1 MASRLHLRLAAAVA
15 ATALISGIGVL
26 AVPDPAVAA
35 LFAQFYVD
43 PQDGDDADDGLT
55 AATAFRS
62 IERARDAVDAV
73 NEGMTGDI
81 VVTLAGGSYALS
93 DPVKFTEDD
102 GGRNGFDVVYRNA
115 DGEHPVFTGGVDISS
130 GWTLE
135 DAGRGIWSRDFGSDV
150 ETRQLFVDG
159 ERATRARSLSEL
171 DATASAGVPGSVMKT
186 WGNLD
191 DVENV
196 YVQRWVFHRVS
207 VDHVAADDSIVLDS
221 PGAYFHTAYN
231 PGAYWYTENAYEL
244 LDEPGEW
251 YLDRPTDTFFYK
263 PLPGQAMNSVDVTV
277 PVLEDLFVLGGSD
290 LDHPITDIRFE
301 GLGFEHTTWLRPSSD
316 RGFIA
321 AQNGVI
327 REAKQ
332 PTDPDY
338 DGGAFYSR
346 HDWIDAHAAIRVQ
359 TAARGIVID
368 GCDFRRLGAIG
379 VLFLR
384 GTRDSTVTG
393 STFVDL
399 AGQAVQIGGDDIDMG
414 VPDHYYPD
422 DAREILSGFSIVE
435 NYIERTGRETFN
447 AAAIGASWPK
457 DTDISRNEIFDVPY
471 SGIHVGWGWAYI
483 GGTRQDDTGGL
494 GTSGPGPT
502 ENVTIRDNYIHR
514 FMTVLDDGGGIYVL
528 GETHG
533 GNEISGN
540 YLSNMDV
547 VKGTPGEYEYAMIY
561 HDNGASWWLT
571 RDNVIEGNRAGGII
585 SAFGGVDRTNPDNWA
600 HDITIQDIYSAGGH
614 AGVNTTVN
622 TLTGLRVVP
631 DRHYPAAAQAIIA
644 SAGRTGHPPRIPGPP
659 VVAEYEAEDLAFTTG
674 GAAASVVAQTD
685 GASGG
690 EWVLLTAD
698 GDGDWIEFTLPQVAA
713 GSYTVK
719 IVYKRHSARG
729 TASVEA
735 PSGTAMGPGLD
746 MYSASTGY
754 VSRTL
759 GTFVVAAAGDQT
771 LRFTVTGKNAAAS
784 TRHLSFDAIVL
795 EASVL
800 EQDFD
805 TQASGAA
812 PAGWTTGA
820 GGTAALEVASG
831 DAHLVLQKTSGA
843 TSFTTYA
850 DFSEPLDAGTIQVR
864 ARADQANVVSYAVIA
879 KAADGTSAIQ
889 VAFGANGE
897 IQYRD
902 PAGWHSTGISYTPGR
917 WYGFAVDFDVATDR
931 YTLRVDD
938 ATVVTG
944 VAFMSAV
951 AGIARTGV
959 GVYSTAPGAV
969 ARFDEITAYGITP

>member
-1 MASRLHLRLAAAVA
+1 MASKLRLRLAAAIA
-15 ATALISGIGVL
+15 ATALISGG
-26 AVPDPAVAA
+26 ATFTAPSPASAA
-35 LFAQFYVD
+35 PFEQFYVN
-43 PQDGDDADDGLT
+43 PIDGDDGDDGLT
-55 AATAFRS
+55 PATAFSS

-73 NEGMTGDI
+73 NDTMTGDI
-81 VVTLAGGSYALS
+81 VVTLSGGDYPLS
-93 DPVKFTEDD
+93 SPVEFTEND
-102 GGRNGFDVVYRNA
+102 GGRNGFNVIYRSA
-115 DGEHPVFTGGVDISS
+115 EGEHPVFSGGVDISGS
-130 GWTLE
+130 WTLA
-135 DAGRGIWSRDFGSDV
+135 DSGQNIWARAFGSNV
-150 ETRQLFVDG
+150 ETRQLYVDG
-159 ERATRARSLSEL
+159 ERATRARSMSEL
-171 DATASAGVPGSVMKT
+171 DAVASAGVPGSVMKT
-186 WGNLD
+186 WNNLD

-207 VDHVAADDSIVLDS
+207 VDHVASDDSIVLDS
-221 PGAYFHTAYN
+221 PGAYFHTKYN

-244 LDEPGEW
+244 LDEAGEW
-251 YLDRPTDTFFYK
+251 YLDRSTDTFYYK

-277 PVLEDLFVLGGSD
+277 PILEDLFVLSGSD
-290 LDHPITDIRFE
+290 LDHPITNIRFE

-316 RGFIA
+316 SGFIA

-332 PTDPDY
+332 PSDPDY

-346 HDWIDAHAAIRVQ
+346 HDWIDGHAAIRVEN
-359 TAARGIVID
+359 AARDIVID

-384 GTRDSTVTG
+384 GTQDSTVTG

-399 AGQAVQIGGDDIDMG
+399 AAQAVQIGGDDIDMDI
-414 VPDHYYPD
+414 PDHYYPD
-422 DAREILSGFSIVE
+422 DAREVLSGFSIVE
-435 NYIERTGRETFN
+435 NYIERAGQETFN

-502 ENVTIRDNYIHR
+502 ENVTIRNNYIHH
-514 FMTVLDDGGGIYVL
+514 FMTLLDDGGGIYVL

-547 VKGTPGEYEYAMIY
+547 VKGTPGQYEYAMIY

-571 RDNVIEGNRAGGII
+571 TDNVIEGNRAGGII
-585 SAFGGVDRTNPDNWA
+585 SEFGGVDRTNPDNWA
-600 HDITIQDIYSAGGH
+600 HDITIRNIYSAGGH
-614 AGVNTTVN
+614 AGVNTVN
-622 TLTGLRVVP
+622 TLTNRRVFA

-644 SAGRTGHPPRIPGPP
+644 AAGRTGYPPRIPGPP
-659 VVAEYEAEDLAFTTG
+659 VVAEFEAEDLTYTTG
-674 GAAASVVAQTD
+674 GAVASVVAQTD

-698 GDGDWIEFTLPQVAA
+698 GDGDWIEFTLPQIAA

-719 IVYKRHSARG
+719 LVYKRHSARG
-729 TASVEA
+729 AASVAA
-735 PSGTAMGPGLD
+735 PSGTVIGPGLD

-754 VSRTL
+754 VTRTL
-759 GTFVVAAAGDQT
+759 GTLVATTSGDQT
-771 LRFTVTGKNAAAS
+771 LRFTVTGKNGAAS

-800 EQDFD
+800 EEDFD
-805 TQASGAA
+805 TQANGSA
-812 PAGWTTGA
+812 PHGWATGA
-820 GGTAALEVASG
+820 GGTATVDVASG
-831 DAHLVLQKTSGA
+831 DAQLVLQKTSGA

-850 DFSEPLDAGTIQVR
+850 DFSEELSSGTIQVR
-864 ARADQANVVSYAVIA
+864 ARADQSTVVSYVIIA

-889 VAFGANGE
+889 VAFGAGGE
-897 IQYRD
+897 ILYRD
-902 PAGWHSTGISYTPGR
+902 PTGWRSTGIEYTPER

-938 ATVVTG
+938 ATVVTD
-944 VAFMSAV
+944 VAFMNAV
-951 AGIARTGV
+951 SELARTGV
-959 GVYSTAPGAV
+959 GVYSSTPGAI
-969 ARFDEITAYGITP
+969 ARYDEIAAFGVTP